1 MSTIG
6 GASSKQSQRSSST
19 TRSSRRATLGIGS
32 LSPERS
38 MRTAVLR
45 ERSNDG
51 AVKAKETTKASK
63 GPTRTQQMQFA
74 FGSKI
79 IKPSSTGSGTTAG
92 MGSSGA
98 VMPTRGRVTT
108 TAHRGG
114 AVAADTGSALARS
127 RRERAARQDTQD
139 QQPQQRASS
148 RGRGAARAEKQ
159 QPLASTTRQESDHH
173 HHHASAALKVQLEEK
188 GSVIA
193 ELRRQLEAK
202 AGGGDSGVKGSS
214 TLSSA
219 SETSKQQQQQQESD
233 ELNEGEKAALRAVQE
248 EARADAEEKLSR
260 VEAVT
265 SAGLASLSEMQD
277 RVDEMIR
284 GLKARRSQ

>member
-1 MSTIG
+1 MSTVG
-6 GASSKQSQRSSST
+6 GASSKRSSST

-32 LSPERS
+32 LSPERF
-38 MRTAVLR
+38 MRTAVFR
-45 ERSNDG
+45 ERNNDG

-79 IKPSSTGSGTTAG
+79 IKPSSTGSGSTAG

-98 VMPTRGRVTT
+98 VMPTRGRTTT

-114 AVAADTGSALARS
+114 AVAADTSSTLARS
-127 RRERAARQDTQD
+127 RRERAARHDNQD
-139 QQPQQRASS
+139 QQPQQSASS
-148 RGRGAARAEKQ
+148 RGRGAVRAEKQ

-173 HHHASAALKVQLEEK
+173 HHHASSALKVQLEEK
-188 GSVIA
+188 ESVIA

-202 AGGGDSGVKGSS
+202 AGGGDSGVKGPS

-219 SETSKQQQQQQESD
+219 SDTSKQQQQSD
-233 ELNEGEKAALRAVQE
+233 ELNEGEQAALRAVQE

>member
-32 LSPERS
+32 LSPEQS

-51 AVKAKETTKASK
+51 AVKAKEMTKASK

-74 FGSKI
+74 FGSKMV
-79 IKPSSTGSGTTAG
+79 KPSSTGSGRTAG

-98 VMPTRGRVTT
+98 VMPTRGRATT

-114 AVAADTGSALARS
+114 AVAADTGSAVARS
-127 RRERAARQDTQD
+127 RRERAARHDAPD

-173 HHHASAALKVQLEEK
+173 HHASAALKVQLEEK
-188 GSVIA
+188 ESVIA
-193 ELRRQLEAK
+193 ELRRRLEAK
-202 AGGGDSGVKGSS
+202 AGRGDSGVKGSS

-219 SETSKQQQQQQESD
+219 SETSKQRQQQQQSD
-233 ELNEGEKAALRAVQE
+233 ELDEGEKAALRAVQE

-265 SAGLASLSEMQD
+265 SAGLASLSQMQD

-284 GLKARRSQ
+284 GLKVRRSQ

>member
-45 ERSNDG
+45 ERNNDG

-79 IKPSSTGSGTTAG
+79 IKPSSTGSGSTAG

-98 VMPTRGRVTT
+98 VMPIRGRTTT

-114 AVAADTGSALARS
+114 AVAADSGSALARS
-127 RRERAARQDTQD
+127 RRERAARHDTQD

-173 HHHASAALKVQLEEK
+173 HHHAPAALKVQLEEK
-188 GSVIA
+188 ESVIA

-202 AGGGDSGVKGSS
+202 GREGDSGVKGSS

-219 SETSKQQQQQQESD
+219 FETSKQQQQQQQLD

-277 RVDEMIR
+277 RVDEMM
-284 GLKARRSQ
+284 